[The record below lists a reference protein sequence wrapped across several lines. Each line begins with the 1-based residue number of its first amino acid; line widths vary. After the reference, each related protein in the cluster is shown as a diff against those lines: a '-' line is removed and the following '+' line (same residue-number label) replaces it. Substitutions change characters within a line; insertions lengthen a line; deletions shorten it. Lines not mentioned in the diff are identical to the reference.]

1 MKLRQKYRILL
12 SQQSS
17 LANTLAEAKFVSFFI
32 FDKSFVYCLS
42 LKTQIPDTI
51 PELMSFDLD
60 LYENVSKVN

>member
-1 MKLRQKYRILL
+1 MKLRQKHRILL

-17 LANTLAEAKFVSFFI
+17 LANPLAEAKFVSFFI

-51 PELMSFDLD
+51 HELMSFDLD
-60 LYENVSKVN
+60 LYENVSKVK